1 MFGKVTG
8 FFKKKIEDMSEEEL
22 QERADKLKDDIA
34 RKMEEFNDLAA
45 SLQGKSGAEWK
56 KIHKKMDEN
65 GKTSSKKRHELY
77 TIEKQLKT
85 YKLRF

>member
-8 FFKKKIEDMSEEEL
+8 FFKKKVEEMSEEEL
-22 QERADKLKDDIA
+22 RERAHKLEDDIA
-34 RKMEEFNDLAA
+34 RKMDEFNALAA

-65 GKTSSKKRHELY
+65 RKTSSKKRHELY
-77 TIEKQLKT
+77 AIERQLKT